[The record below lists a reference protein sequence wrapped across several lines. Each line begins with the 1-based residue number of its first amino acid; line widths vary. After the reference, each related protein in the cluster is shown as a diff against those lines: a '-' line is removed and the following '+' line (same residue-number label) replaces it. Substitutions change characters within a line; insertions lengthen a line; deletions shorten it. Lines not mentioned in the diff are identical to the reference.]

1 MLPRLTAKHTRMV
14 GFYSEVYFD
23 CSQDT
28 GPSLV
33 GSRKLTFLGL
43 NENIDPI
50 LLSAVTNYF
59 LTAFGT
65 MGKHTGATRQL
76 CGVGSLLLPLRVLE
90 IDMQQVLSSDKPP
103 YQLLEMFPIKKRQSE
118 STFVNIY
125 SLELKKACISTL
137 YSLAK
142 LHRN

>member
-1 MLPRLTAKHTRMV
+1 MQQGGCAASTHIKHTRTV
-14 GFYSEVYFD
+14 GFYSEVHFD
-23 CSQDT
+23 CS
-28 GPSLV
+28 PHWW
-33 GSRKLTFLGL
+33 
-43 NENIDPI
+43 DPI

-59 LTAFGT
+59 FFTAFGIIR
-65 MGKHTGATRQL
+65 KHTGATRQL
-76 CGVGSLLLPLRVLE
+76 CGVGSLLPLRVLE
-90 IDMQQVLSSDKPP
+90 IAMQQVLSPEPP
-103 YQLLEMFPIKKRQSE
+103 YQLLEMFPIKKGQSE